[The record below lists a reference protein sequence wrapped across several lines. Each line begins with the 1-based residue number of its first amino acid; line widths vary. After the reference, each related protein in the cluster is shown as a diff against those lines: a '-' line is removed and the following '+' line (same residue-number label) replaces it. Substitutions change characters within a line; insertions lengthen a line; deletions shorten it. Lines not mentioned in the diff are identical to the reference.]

1 MKEVGRTSPIP
12 QRALLPASELK
23 DESPITKTA
32 QTALTLSLTPPTPLQ
47 KRLLEIAELNP
58 AKATLL
64 SQILQNPS
72 LLRDTLVQLEEL
84 GLIRKQKTGRGSWV

>member
-32 QTALTLSLTPPTPLQ
+32 QTALIPSPTPPTPLQ
-47 KRLLEIAELNP
+47 K
-58 AKATLL
+58 
-64 SQILQNPS
+64 
-72 LLRDTLVQLEEL
+72 
-84 GLIRKQKTGRGSWV
+84 